1 MYVNVAMVV
10 VAMPEDIIATCT
22 AGGGGILKFVLQHQV
37 VECISVSYNSNTIYI
52 SVLFKC
58 AMYQG
63 TLGHHCPMKH
73 CNKMSESMS

>member
-10 VAMPEDIIATCT
+10 VAMRISLQHALL
-22 AGGGGILKFVLQHQV
+22 GGGILKFVLQHQV